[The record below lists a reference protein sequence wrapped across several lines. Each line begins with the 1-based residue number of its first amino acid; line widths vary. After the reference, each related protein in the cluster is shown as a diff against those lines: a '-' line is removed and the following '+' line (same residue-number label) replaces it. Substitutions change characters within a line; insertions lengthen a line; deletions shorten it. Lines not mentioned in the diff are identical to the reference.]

1 MITTKEKVKLIY
13 EALDEKKGEDIKII
27 DISKISPLADYF
39 IVSSGNN
46 KNQVQA
52 MVDSVQEVLG
62 KQGIH
67 HKHIEGFNTGKW
79 ILLDYQDIVV
89 HIFDQ
94 EDRTFY
100 NLERV
105 WKDGTFKTFEEL

>member
-1 MITTKEKVKLIY
+1 MLKTKKKIIY
-13 EALDEKKGEDIKII
+13 NALDDKKGEDIKII

-39 IVSSGNN
+39 IISGGSN

-52 MVDSVQEVLG
+52 MVESVQEMLG
-62 KQGIH
+62 KQGVH
-67 HKHIEGFNTGKW
+67 PKHVEGFSTGKW

-94 EDRTFY
+94 EDRSFY
-100 NLERV
+100 NLERI
-105 WKDGTFKTFEEL
+105 WRDGVFLEASDI

>member
-1 MITTKEKVKLIY
+1 MITIKEKVKLIY

-39 IVSSGNN
+39 IVSSGSN

-52 MVDSVQEVLG
+52 MVESVQEVLG
-62 KQGIH
+62 KQEIQ

-94 EDRTFY
+94 EDRSFY

-105 WKDGTFKTFEEL
+105 WRDGAFVEVSEL